1 MTAIEEAERN
11 TFHNMINAL
20 RCCRENQGRYA
31 WFFLGMARGEI
42 RVLQVLGAP
51 SAERLAGRV
60 RNIGAI
66 VRERFDYH
74 EG

>member
-42 RVLQVLGAP
+42 RVLQVLGAA
-51 SAERLAGRV
+51 SAERMATRV
-60 RNIGAI
+60 ARVGAV
-66 VRERFDYH
+66 VRRRFDYH
-74 EG
+74 EA